1 MPAGTPAAIMD
12 RLSSEVGKALA
23 QTDVREKIVA
33 QGMTLVGSSPAEM
46 RSALKTQY
54 ELYRRLIQDN
64 NIKAE

>member
-1 MPAGTPAAIMD
+1 
-12 RLSSEVGKALA
+12 
-23 QTDVREKIVA
+23 
-33 QGMTLVGSSPAEM
+33 MTLVGSSPAEM